1 MNIATPTG
9 VNPAG
14 AAQKSQ
20 EVWYTVCPVPSA
32 ASIALARGDY
42 ETEFRGSDVT
52 LHSIRNHPDR
62 KVREAH
68 YDQSHENLFREGGN
82 IPPIVSK
89 SKGRNL
95 RVIGLTWIEHYS
107 SILALPG
114 SDIRTPEDLK
124 GKRLGLIKRPND
136 PVDFPRATALRG
148 YLTALESVGLGY
160 DDVTFVDI
168 PLTETLVGKPPE
180 AGALSSSQFSARV
193 TRRRQGPEL
202 RALLTGEVD
211 AIYQSA
217 QGVEL
222 QALLDAHVVAD
233 ISAFPGG
240 IKSRINNLA
249 PTIFT
254 VRGEL
259 LDSRPDVVARY
270 LARAIRTARWAA
282 ANPVEAKR
290 QIARDSSIAEEW
302 VDAAYS
308 PSVAQAL
315 EPSITPELVSLL
327 ENQKNFLL
335 KWGFI
340 QDDFSVADWIAHEP
354 LAEARRLVEAAK

>member
-9 VNPAG
+9 VSRSGASQ
-14 AAQKSQ
+14 AAQD
-20 EVWYTVCPVPSA
+20 VWYTVCPVPSA

-42 ETEFRGSDVT
+42 EAAFRGSDVT
-52 LHSIRNHPDR
+52 LHSIRTHPDR

-114 SDIRTPEDLK
+114 SNIRTPEDLK

-148 YLTALESVGLGY
+148 YLTALESVGLGH

-168 PLTETLVGKPPE
+168 PLTEALVGQPPE

-222 QALLDAHVVAD
+222 QTLLDAHVVAD
-233 ISAFPGG
+233 ISAFPEVR
-240 IKSRINNLA
+240 SRINNLA

-270 LARAIRTARWAA
+270 LARAIETARWAV
-282 ANPVEAKR
+282 ANPADAKR

-308 PSVAQAL
+308 PSVAQVL
-315 EPSITPELVSLL
+315 EPSITPELVGLL

-340 QDDFSVADWIAHEP
+340 QDDFSVPEWIAHEP
-354 LAEARRLVEAAK
+354 LAEARRLVDAAK

>member
-1 MNIATPTG
+1 MNIATPTDVSRTG
-9 VNPAG
+9 ASQ
-14 AAQKSQ
+14 AAQD
-20 EVWYTVCPVPSA
+20 VWYTVCPVPSA

-42 ETEFRGSDVT
+42 EAAFRGSDVT
-52 LHSIRNHPDR
+52 LHSIRTHPDR

-107 SILALPG
+107 SILALSG
-114 SDIRTPEDLK
+114 SKIRTPEDLK

-160 DDVTFVDI
+160 GDVTFVDI
-168 PLTETLVGKPPE
+168 TLTEALVGKPPE

-222 QALLDAHVVAD
+222 QTLLDAHVVAD
-233 ISAFPGG
+233 ISAFPEVR
-240 IKSRINNLA
+240 SRINNLA

-259 LDSRPDVVARY
+259 LDSRPDIVARY
-270 LARAIRTARWAA
+270 LARAIETARWAA
-282 ANPVEAKR
+282 ANPADAKR

-308 PSVAQAL
+308 PSVAQVL
-315 EPSITPELVSLL
+315 EPSITPELVGLL

-340 QDDFSVADWIAHEP
+340 QDDFSVPEWIAHEP
-354 LAEARRLVEAAK
+354 LAEARRLVDAAK

>member
-1 MNIATPTG
+1 MNIATPI
-9 VNPAG
+9 G
-14 AAQKSQ
+14 ARQSDAQQNSQ
-20 EVWYTVCPVPSA
+20 DVWYTVCPVPSA

-42 ETEFRGSDVT
+42 EQEFQGSDVT
-52 LHSIRNHPDR
+52 LHSIRSHPDR

-68 YDQSHENLFREGGN
+68 YDQSHPNLFREGGN
-82 IPPIVSK
+82 IPPITSK
-89 SKGRNL
+89 SKGQNL
-95 RVIGLTWIEHYS
+95 RIIGLSWIDHYS
-107 SILALPG
+107 SVLALPESG
-114 SDIRTPEDLK
+114 IKTAADLK

-168 PLTETLVGKPPE
+168 VLSEPLVGKPPE
-180 AGALSSSQFSARV
+180 AGALSSSHFSSRV

-211 AIYQSA
+211 AIYQSS

-222 QALLDAHVVAD
+222 AALLDAHVVTD
-233 ISAFPGG
+233 VSAFPDR
-240 IKSRINNLA
+240 KSRINNLA
-249 PTIFT
+249 PVAFT

-259 LDSRPDVVARY
+259 LDNRPDVVARY
-270 LARAIRTARWAA
+270 LARAIKTARWAH
-282 ANPVEAKR
+282 ANPVDAKR
-290 QIARDSSIAEEW
+290 QIARDSSLGEEW

-308 PSVAQAL
+308 PNVAHVL
-315 EPSITPELVSLL
+315 EPNLMPELIGLL
-327 ENQKNFLL
+327 EDQKNFLL

-340 QDDFSVADWIAHEP
+340 PNDFSVPDWVAHEP
-354 LAEARRLVEAAK
+354 LAEARRLADAAK